1 MISIWVTALRV
12 SLVTLKDTRNEVLE
26 RLANLS
32 AAHMDSG
39 EYEGR
44 VEELNWVLSGID
56 RQIDKYER
64 YLNEGMYE
72 NTRSESRG

>member
-1 MISIWVTALRV
+1 MLSIWIIALRV
-12 SLVTLKDTRNEVLE
+12 SLVTLKDTRSEVCE
-26 RLANLS
+26 RLASLS

-56 RQIDKYER
+56 RRIVKYER
-64 YLNEGMYE
+64 WLNDEQCSRE
-72 NTRSESRG
+72 ESR